1 MSKVRGGQVFVEI
14 GADPRKF
21 FAALTKLNAQ
31 VGKIGRSMASV
42 GTKLSALGTMAA
54 APFAAAAV
62 AGSRFE
68 STLLA
73 VKASTNATAAE
84 LASVKA
90 AAMATSE
97 ALGVGPTE
105 ATQGFL
111 ELLKA
116 GMSLGDVLGGAGKTA
131 LEFAKVGQ
139 MDVAAAAVVMAD
151 AMKVFGV
158 SSEVAANTL
167 SAAADASSTSVEEMT
182 MAFSQSSAVAALA
195 NQSMGDLSASL
206 AILANN
212 GVKGSDAGTSVKT
225 MLMRLMAPADDAVGA
240 LNQLGL
246 SVASFRGADGQMKPM
261 VEIIRT
267 LNAAMGGMG
276 QAAKDDIF
284 RRIFGQD
291 AIRAAA
297 ILTSTGVE
305 GFTAMQQ
312 AMGQALPV
320 GEKYKTMASGLAGAM
335 GTIRAAAERAAI
347 AVSDAI
353 GPALMSI
360 AGPIADVIGGF
371 AKFVENNREL
381 VATIAKFAVA
391 AIGIGGVLIGLGGA
405 LTAISMAAAP
415 VLAAFGA
422 IATVVGVVLSPVGL
436 LVAGLGA
443 LVAFGPKVA
452 ASMQGMFGGV
462 GAMVESASSAIG
474 SGFNAAVSN
483 GMIVLGD
490 LANTATVT
498 FDGIYA
504 AIAEGDLA
512 GAMDVLWAG
521 LYAGWLRGVEAI
533 MGAVDPWVSAF
544 QNVFTDVGHYLY
556 IVWDTLWTDIA
567 GLTRTMGAAIYG
579 AFESLVN
586 PILQRWDDLT
596 TALKTEWI
604 NLKALFTASGSARQ
618 KLADEK
624 KKLQDD
630 AAARRKARE
639 EGTGAANRLAQAAA
653 TNAEEE
659 QKRRQRQA
667 AVYQNA
673 DEVKAGREAENQR
686 RADER
691 RANTQAAEGAVAGKS
706 RGKREARAQNQQ
718 FTDLLKSIESASSL
732 SGLRDLY
739 DEFDTLSQNGRLSS
753 AQTATLETA
762 LEDAQERIS
771 KASSGM
777 GGSGASAS
785 QIAAGAGAAGAD
797 AATSKAE
804 VAGTFS
810 SVNLG
815 GMGFGSTLA
824 ERQLKALETIA
835 SNTSN
840 LEGPAYA
847 QE

>member
-1 MSKVRGGQVFVEI
+1 MSAGKVKAGQVFVEI
-14 GADPRKF
+14 GADPRAF
-21 FAALTKLNAQ
+21 FAALN
-31 VGKIGRSMASV
+31 KINRQIGAVGRSIASA
-42 GTKLSALGTMAA
+42 GAKLGAIGAGVA

-68 STLLA
+68 DTLLA
-73 VKASTNATAAE
+73 VRASTGATATQLEA
-84 LASVKA
+84 VKA
-90 AAMATSE
+90 AAMATSAE
-97 ALGVGPTE
+97 LGVGPTQ

-116 GMSLGDVLGGAGKTA
+116 GMSLEDVLGGAGRTA
-131 LEFAKVGQ
+131 LQFAKVGQ

-195 NQSMGDLSASL
+195 NQSIGDLSASL

-240 LNQLGL
+240 LNQIGL
-246 SVASFRGADGQMKPM
+246 SVQSFRGADGQIKPM

-267 LNAAMGGMG
+267 LNGAMAGMD
-276 QAAKDDIF
+276 QAARDDIF

-297 ILTSTGVE
+297 ILTSTGAE
-305 GFTAMQQ
+305 GFDAMRQ

-320 GEKYKTMASGLAGAM
+320 GEKFGAMASGLSGAM
-335 GTIRAAAERAAI
+335 ANIRAALERAAI

-353 GPALMSI
+353 GPALMGI

-371 AKFVENNREL
+371 AKFVSANQEL
-381 VATIAKFAVA
+381 VATIANVAVG
-391 AIGIGGVLIGLGGA
+391 AIAIGGVLVGLGGT
-405 LTAISMAAAP
+405 LTFISAAIAP
-415 VLAAFGA
+415 VLASIAA
-422 IATVVGVVLSPVGL
+422 IGTVIGVVMSPVGL
-436 LVAGLGA
+436 LIAGLTA
-443 LVAFGPKVA
+443 LAVAGPKVA
-452 ASMQGMFGGV
+452 ASMGGMFAGV
-462 GAMVESASSAIG
+462 GGAVESVAASIG
-474 SGFNAAVSN
+474 GGFNAAVSN
-483 GMIVLGD
+483 GMTVLGD
-490 LANTATVT
+490 LATTATVT

-533 MGAVDPWVSAF
+533 MGAVDPWVTSF
-544 QNVFTDVGHYLY
+544 QNVFTDIGHYLY
-556 IVWDTLWTDIA
+556 IVWDTLWTDLA
-567 GLTRTMGAAIYG
+567 AVTRTAGAAVYG

-586 PILQRWDDLT
+586 PILQRWDDLV
-596 TALKTEWI
+596 TALKREWI
-604 NLKALFTASGSARQ
+604 TIKSLFAVSGAAKQ
-618 KLADEK
+618 KLRDERT
-624 KKLQDD
+624 KLDED
-630 AAARRKARE
+630 AKARREARKSGTGVAAR
-639 EGTGAANRLAQAAA
+639 LAEAAA

-659 QKRRQRQA
+659 QRRKERQA
-667 AVYQNA
+667 AIYQSA
-673 DEVKAGREAENQR
+673 DDIKAGRAAENQR

-691 RANTQAAEGAVAGKS
+691 RSATQAAEGAVAGMG
-706 RGKREARAQNQQ
+706 RGKREAKAQNEQ
-718 FTDLLKSIESASSL
+718 FSALLKSIEGATTMDK
-732 SGLRDLY
+732 LRELY
-739 DEFDTLSQNGRLSS
+739 EEFDLLSQNGRLSS
-753 AQTATLETA
+753 GQMTALETA
-762 LEDAQERIS
+762 LEDAQERVQ
-771 KASSGM
+771 KAGSRSG
-777 GGSGASAS
+777 GGSPAGKIKS
-785 QIAAGAGAAGAD
+785 GAGAAGAD
-797 AATSKAE
+797 AATSRAE

-815 GMGFGSTLA
+815 GMGFGSTMA

-835 SNTSN
+835 DNTAN
-840 LEGPAYA
+840 IEPAA
-847 QE
+847 VGE